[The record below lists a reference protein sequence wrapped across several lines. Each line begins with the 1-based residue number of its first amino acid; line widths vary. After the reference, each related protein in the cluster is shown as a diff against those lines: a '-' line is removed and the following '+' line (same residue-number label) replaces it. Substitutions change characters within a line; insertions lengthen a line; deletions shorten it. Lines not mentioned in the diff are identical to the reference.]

1 MVWLRGEEGSSS
13 ESRLRLKR
21 ERPPVSLPSDDNPL
35 MMRSWATGKRC
46 SAPCDSTLIEML
58 RHGAHHV
65 HPRVSGILRSAAS
78 RRCSRIEN
86 LLSENRELKQ
96 RFKMV
101 ERDMRAI
108 LNEYETSQHPVVV
121 ALQCL
126 FLNAL
131 NDDDILEDIND
142 QEHEENM
149 MEAVHLL
156 NMISRI
162 ASFRALSA
170 VPSKF
175 TLNQLQWP
183 FPYKPASSRSKKR
196 GLL

>member
-1 MVWLRGEEGSSS
+1 
-13 ESRLRLKR
+13 
-21 ERPPVSLPSDDNPL
+21 
-35 MMRSWATGKRC
+35 
-46 SAPCDSTLIEML
+46 
-58 RHGAHHV
+58 
-65 HPRVSGILRSAAS
+65 
-78 RRCSRIEN
+78 
-86 LLSENRELKQ
+86 
-96 RFKMV
+96 MV

-108 LNEYETSQHPVVV
+108 LDEYESSQHPVVV

-131 NDDDILEDIND
+131 DDDDMLEDIND

-183 FPYKPASSRSKKR
+183 FPYKAASSRSKKR

>member
-1 MVWLRGEEGSSS
+1 MF
-13 ESRLRLKR
+13 
-21 ERPPVSLPSDDNPL
+21 
-35 MMRSWATGKRC
+35 
-46 SAPCDSTLIEML
+46 
-58 RHGAHHV
+58 
-65 HPRVSGILRSAAS
+65 AAL
-78 RRCSRIEN
+78 RRCSRIEH

-108 LNEYETSQHPVVV
+108 MDEYETSQHPVVV

-131 NDDDILEDIND
+131 DDDDTLEDIND
-142 QEHEENM
+142 QEHEEYT